1 MRPYTHEMH
10 IITSAYSSPHIR
22 IPLTLVAQSDILMWR
37 SFALLLVARPALLS
51 RTLDSFRSQTPQYC
65 FKYDASLLRI
75 DVGVYSAESDL
86 LLTFAAV
93 DLPFAVNNEA
103 HRQNTMEFIAIIF
116 GMLLCWRHGLT
127 NFHYNL
133 HGDSMSSL
141 VWAQANRVNSSLA
154 RRGNIVFTTLSV
166 AVATHIPGVLNVVFD
181 GLSRNVSPSDLG
193 LDVSKEFNAANDA
206 SMLSFLRLCDPD
218 DPIDDITTHTNL
230 LQTCISLL
238 AS

>member
-1 MRPYTHEMH
+1 MCRQLSQCFRP
-10 IITSAYSSPHIR
+10 
-22 IPLTLVAQSDILMWR
+22 
-37 SFALLLVARPALLS
+37 
-51 RTLDSFRSQTPQYC
+51 QTPQYC
-65 FKYDASLLRI
+65 FKYDASLFRI
-75 DVGVYSAESDL
+75 AVGVYSAESDL

-103 HRQNTMEFIAIIF
+103 RRQSTIEFIAIIF
-116 GMLLCWRHGLT
+116 GLLPCWRHGLT

-133 HGDSMSSL
+133 HGDNMSSL

-154 RRGNIVFTTLSV
+154 RRKNIVLTTLSMHLDANV

-193 LDVSKEFNAANDA
+193 LDVSEEFNAANDA
-206 SMLSFLRLCDPD
+206 SMLSFLRLCDPV
-218 DPIDDITTHTNL
+218 DPIDDITAHTNL
-230 LQTCISLL
+230 FQTCTSLL